1 MKTAT
6 QSRSA
11 INDTALEKLQ
21 KRLNA
26 WRKSCKPRS
35 RIPENLWDAA
45 IRAAA
50 QYGVNK
56 TAKALHLDYYSL
68 KKRLAASAENESAAF
83 IELLPS
89 ATNNVSEYAIELEAS
104 DGTKMHIQVKGPEMP
119 DMITLSRELWRIKR

>member
-6 QSRSA
+6 QSRTA
-11 INDTALEKLQ
+11 INGPTLEKLQ

-26 WRKSCKPRS
+26 WRKSRKPRS
-35 RIPENLWDAA
+35 RIPEGLWNAA
-45 IRAAA
+45 VLAAA

-68 KKRLAASAENESAAF
+68 KKRLAASAEDESAAF

-89 ATNNVSEYAIELEAS
+89 ATNNVSEYAIGLEAS
-104 DGTKMHIQVKGPEMP
+104 DGTKMHIQVKGTEIS
-119 DMITLSRELWRIKR
+119 DVIALSRELWSIKR